1 MEKIVLIGSYMAI
14 VLVFLYIVKKIADGI
29 TRFDDDA
36 AIEKEGNVAVALRRF
51 GLYLG
56 FCTAMAGVMN
66 GGLSKLELTFFLMD
80 GVIATAIFFAANY
93 LNDYVIIRGVR
104 NNDLIRAGNI
114 PTGMVEA
121 GSFIATG
128 VLLNGAFSGDVGN
141 FLTAIVFFLL
151 GQIMLVISVFLHQK
165 IYRFDV
171 TVAVKEGNMG
181 AGLSVA
187 GLLIAYSFILRTS
200 ITGDFTGWVESLT
213 FFVLTAAAGIVCL
226 LLFQRLADVLF
237 LPKTKISDQIN
248 SGNTAA
254 MVLVQGVTIAL
265 ALVISRIMS
274 F

>member
-1 MEKIVLIGSYMAI
+1 MEKIVLIGLYMAI
-14 VLVFLYIVKKIADGI
+14 VFVFLYIVKKIADGI

-36 AIEKEGNVAVALRRF
+36 AIEMEGNVAVALRRF

-56 FCTAMAGVMN
+56 FCTAMAGIMS

-80 GVIATAIFFAANY
+80 GAIATVIFFAANY
-93 LNDYVIIRGVR
+93 LNDYVIIPGVR
-104 NNDLIRAGNI
+104 NNDLIRAGNV

-151 GQIMLVISVFLHQK
+151 GQIMLVIAVRLHQT

-171 TVAVKEGNMG
+171 TAAVLEGNVS

-187 GLLIAYSFILRTS
+187 GLLVAYSFILRTS
-200 ITGDFTGWVESLT
+200 ITGDFAGWVESLT
-213 FFVLTAAAGIVCL
+213 FFAMTAAAGIFCL

-237 LPKTKISDQIN
+237 LPKTKISEQIK
-248 SGNTAA
+248 SGNMAA
-254 MVLVQGVTIAL
+254 MILVQGLTIAL

>member
-1 MEKIVLIGSYMAI
+1 MEKIVLVGSYMAI
-14 VLVFLYIVKKIADGI
+14 VFVFLYIVKKIADGI

-104 NNDLIRAGNI
+104 NNDLICAGNI

-141 FLTAIVFFLL
+141 FLTAIAQSIWAAPEKFGGWTIGRTRRFQTLIHPDHL
-151 GQIMLVISVFLHQK
+151 GRAF
-165 IYRFDV
+165 R
-171 TVAVKEGNMG
+171 
-181 AGLSVA
+181 
-187 GLLIAYSFILRTS
+187 
-200 ITGDFTGWVESLT
+200 
-213 FFVLTAAAGIVCL
+213 
-226 LLFQRLADVLF
+226 
-237 LPKTKISDQIN
+237 
-248 SGNTAA
+248 
-254 MVLVQGVTIAL
+254 VLVQ
-265 ALVISRIMS
+265 SRPA
-274 F
+274 